1 MSTQK
6 ILLLI
11 LLFISIALIY
21 KPGLLSNLSSSSL
34 PTLSSFT
41 NFFNSNSKCSAIEEF
56 QFDLNHEKKEH
67 EELHHSSPTLNS
79 QEITQITNY
88 KHSLTKPF
96 TSIGTQPN
104 IEEYQILSSE
114 NFKHIQSFISQILA
128 SKTIN
133 NTSFSITPT
142 NISPNLYY
150 SLNNN
155 ILYFTPIELEG
166 TILINNKEF
175 GKINLMMII
184 RGTTNKLYVPK
195 DGFFFN
201 KNKYEGFIETV
212 QIINVTKNNTEPKK
226 QRGFYARSDTINMQV
241 DTTNEMPLTTLT
253 EIEDSEDFD
262 LSEII
267 RDNEITQTNEIE
279 PDSETVSS
287 AIDITY

>member
-6 ILLLI
+6 ILMLI
-11 LLFISIALIY
+11 LLSISIAFIY
-21 KPGLLSNLSSSSL
+21 KPDLLSYLTPSKL
-34 PTLSSFT
+34 SFT
-41 NFFNSNSKCSAIEEF
+41 NLFNSKCSAIEEF

-67 EELHHSSPTLNS
+67 EELHHSSPTLNPL
-79 QEITQITNY
+79 EIRQISTY

-104 IEEYQILSSE
+104 IEEYKILSSD
-114 NFKHIQSFISQILA
+114 NFKHIQSFISQVLA
-128 SKTIN
+128 SKNIN
-133 NTSFSITPT
+133 DTSFSITPT

-155 ILYFTPIELEG
+155 VLYFTPIELEG
-166 TILINNKEF
+166 TLLINNTEF

-201 KNKYEGFIETV
+201 KTKYEGFIETV
-212 QIINVTKNNTEPKK
+212 HIINVTKNNTEPQK

-241 DTTNEMPLTTLT
+241 DTENEMPLTTLT

-267 RDNEITQTNEIE
+267 RDNERPQTNEIE
-279 PDSETVSS
+279 PESETVSS
-287 AIDITY
+287 AIDINY

>member
-6 ILLLI
+6 ILMLI
-11 LLFISIALIY
+11 LLSISIAFIY
-21 KPGLLSNLSSSSL
+21 KPDLLSYLTPSKL
-34 PTLSSFT
+34 SFT
-41 NFFNSNSKCSAIEEF
+41 NLFNSKCSAMEEF

-67 EELHHSSPTLNS
+67 EELHHSSPTLNPL
-79 QEITQITNY
+79 EIRQISTY

-96 TSIGTQPN
+96 TSISTQPN
-104 IEEYQILSSE
+104 IEEYKILSSD
-114 NFKHIQSFISQILA
+114 NFKHIQSFISQVLS
-128 SKTIN
+128 SKNIN
-133 NTSFSITPT
+133 DTSFSITPT

-155 ILYFTPIELEG
+155 VLYFTPIELEG
-166 TILINNKEF
+166 TLLINNTEF

-201 KNKYEGFIETV
+201 KTKYEGFIETV
-212 QIINVTKNNTEPKK
+212 HIINVTKNNTEPQN

-241 DTTNEMPLTTLT
+241 DTENEMPLTTLT

-267 RDNEITQTNEIE
+267 RNNERQQINTNEIE
-279 PDSETVSS
+279 PESETVSS
-287 AIDITY
+287 AIDINY